1 MPLVAPNMS
10 VGLFLAGNVAVVR
23 SYVAGA
29 TSLKERTS
37 AMANMSA
44 CQALGFILGPGNAGI
59 DFISILANRES
70 SNVKVVYHDKEATME
85 IFVGLFCVNICKTLY
100 MSALQACLSF
110 VGEKGVTVKIIDLQ
124 LNMYTTPAILAA
136 FFGLINILL
145 VILVLR

>member
-1 MPLVAPNMS
+1 ML
-10 VGLFLAGNVAVVR
+10 GLIFV
-23 SYVAGA
+23 
-29 TSLKERTS
+29 
-37 AMANMSA
+37 
-44 CQALGFILGPGNAGI
+44 
-59 DFISILANRES
+59 SILANRES
-70 SNVKVVYHDKEATME
+70 SNVKVVYHDKEATVE